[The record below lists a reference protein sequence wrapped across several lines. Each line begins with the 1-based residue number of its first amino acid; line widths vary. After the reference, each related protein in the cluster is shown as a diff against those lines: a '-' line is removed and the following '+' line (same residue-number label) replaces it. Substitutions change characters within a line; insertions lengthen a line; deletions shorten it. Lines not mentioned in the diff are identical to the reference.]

1 MPPLPLRGP
10 QGAPVLALVGWS
22 GSGKTTL
29 LTAVL
34 PLLTDAGLRVST
46 LKHAHHKVDPDQE
59 GKDSFRHRAAGAHE
73 TMLATT
79 ERFVLFHDHRSG
91 ADEPDLP
98 ALLARMA
105 PADLFIAEGFKSAS
119 VAKIEVHRPM
129 LGKPSLWP
137 DFDDI
142 VAVASDA
149 PLAAGGLP
157 VLPLNHPAMVADFIL
172 RWRAD
177 AIA

>member
-29 LTAVL
+29 LAAVL
-34 PLLTDAGLRVST
+34 PLLIDAGLRVST
-46 LKHAHHKVDPDQE
+46 LKHAHHKVDPDQQ

-73 TMLATT
+73 TMLATS
-79 ERFVLFHDHRSG
+79 ERFVLFHDHHAG
-91 ADEPDLP
+91 TDEPDLP
-98 ALLARMA
+98 SLLARMA

-119 VAKIEVHRPM
+119 VAKIEVHRPA
-129 LGKPSLWP
+129 LGKPALWP
-137 DFDDI
+137 EFRDI
-142 VAVASDA
+142 VAVASDD
-149 PLAAGGLP
+149 PLEAGGLP
-157 VLPLNHPAMVADFIL
+157 VLPLNRPAAVAEFIL
-172 RWRAD
+172 RWHAD